1 MERKHVLFLKEL
13 QMICRKIP
21 FLILIL
27 LCSVSVSR
35 ASLIP
40 PIDQSLLL
48 SAERLKKKEYSGARL
63 AALQAQQ
70 SPTRDFVLGVTAY
83 HLEEWDE
90 AERYLANSVE
100 SLALLGD
107 FALYYRAIALTKLSR
122 HNEALPPLQRLKKDY
137 PDGPFV
143 RSASLLL
150 ADILFQLEDFP
161 NALLAYKTFFADYSS
176 GNDSLKAQLQSA
188 LCREKLGD
196 PKGAMR
202 DLRRIWLS
210 YPAKSVAGQAEAHL
224 DRLAKL
230 IESPQLFTEEELFKR
245 GCKLFEQSHYKDA
258 ERVFS
263 TLSSESL
270 PGNLRGELA
279 FKTAMTHYR
288 LKKNVEAEQSFAR
301 LAAPDSPF
309 QQYRLEASYWLAQVY
324 DRTGKDEDAINTF
337 LTLAGT
343 RPESSLA
350 DDALFH
356 AALIKKHQGAHR
368 EALTLFRKIYSE
380 YPTSSRAPRALWE
393 SAWSLYLTGNFTEAA
408 NSFALLANDPT
419 WRERAMYWQGRS
431 LEAAGSG
438 DAALP
443 LYDQIQREYPTGFYN
458 LNINKTFGTRNNRV
472 PVLSTSF
479 QVPLSASFG
488 MERAQALIDLGLY
501 EEANKE
507 LAALKRRK
515 GTSFRGSLG
524 HAGLYLAMNDF
535 RSAMGLFRQE
545 ALGTDNGNSPS
556 VWAILYP
563 AGFHEIVS
571 RHTSNTGLD
580 QCLTFAL
587 IRAESNFSPTVRS
600 PVGALG
606 LMQLMPATA
615 KAIARGWGIDVST
628 PQLTNPEVNVRIG
641 TRHLKDLIRRFNGN
655 LVSAVAAYNAGATP
669 VLRWRKNFPSLR
681 EDEFIENIPYPE
693 TREYVKKVLAA
704 MEVYRQLYRLEETAA
719 TEPPPAPVQEKSTL
733 PATMELPTSELLS
746 GIETSQPF

>member
-1 MERKHVLFLKEL
+1 
-13 QMICRKIP
+13 MICRKIP

-27 LCSVSVSR
+27 ICSVSVSR

-40 PIDQSLLL
+40 QDDQSLLL
-48 SAERLKKKEYSGARL
+48 SAEHLKNKEYSGARF

-83 HLEEWDE
+83 HLGKWDE
-90 AERYLANSVE
+90 TEQYLANSE
-100 SLALLGD
+100 KNLALLGD

-137 PDGPFV
+137 PYSPFV

-150 ADILFQLEDFP
+150 ADILFQREDFP
-161 NALLAYKTFFADYSS
+161 NALLAYQTFIADYSS

-196 PKGAMR
+196 PKGAIR
-202 DLRRIWLS
+202 ELRRIWLD
-210 YPAKSVAGQAEAHL
+210 YPAKSVAKQSEAQL

-230 IESPQLFTEEELFKR
+230 NGSPQLFSAEELFKR
-245 GCKLFEQSHYKDA
+245 ACTLFEQRHYKDA
-258 ERVFS
+258 ANVFS
-263 TLSSESL
+263 SL
-270 PGNLRGELA
+270 PPETLPDNLRGELA
-279 FKTAMTHYR
+279 FKTAMTQYR

-309 QQYRLEASYWLAQVY
+309 QQYRPEASYWLAQVY
-324 DRTGKDEDAINTF
+324 DRTGKDEEAINTF

-380 YPTSSRAPRALWE
+380 YPASSRAPRSLWE
-393 SAWSLYLTGNFTEAA
+393 SAWSLYLSGDFSEAA
-408 NSFALLANDPT
+408 KNFALLANDPS
-419 WRERAMYWQGRS
+419 WRERALYWQGRS
-431 LEAAGSG
+431 HEAAGFG
-438 DAALP
+438 EAAFP
-443 LYDQIQREYPTGFYN
+443 LYARIQREFPAGYYN
-458 LNINKTFGTRNNRV
+458 LNINKTFGSRNNRV
-472 PVLSTSF
+472 PLLSTSF
-479 QVPLSASFG
+479 HVPLSASFG
-488 MERAQALIDLGLY
+488 MERAQALIDLGLH
-501 EEANKE
+501 EEAGKE
-507 LAALKRRK
+507 LSALKRRK
-515 GTSFRGSLG
+515 GSSFRGSLG
-524 HAGLYLAMNDF
+524 HAGLYLSMNDY
-535 RSAMGLFRQE
+535 RSAMGLFHQDTL
-545 ALGTDNGNSPS
+545 ATDSGNSPS
-556 VWAILYP
+556 IWAILYP
-563 AGFHEIVS
+563 AGFHEIVT

-580 QCLTFAL
+580 LCLTFAL
-587 IRAESNFSPTVRS
+587 IRAESNFLPTARS

-615 KAIARGWGIDVST
+615 RDIARGLGIDAAT
-628 PQLTNPEVNVRIG
+628 PQLTNPEVNIRIG

-669 VLRWRKNFPSLR
+669 VLRWRKNFPNLR

-704 MEVYRQLYRLEETAA
+704 MEVYRQLYGLEETAA
-719 TEPPPAPVQEKSTL
+719 TAPPTSPNQEKSAL
-733 PATMELPTSELLS
+733 PATLELPTSALS
-746 GIETSQPF
+746 PEIDSSQPF

>member
-1 MERKHVLFLKEL
+1 
-13 QMICRKIP
+13 MICHKIP

-27 LCSVSVSR
+27 ICSVSVSR

-40 PIDQSLLL
+40 PVDQSLLL
-48 SAERLKKKEYSGARL
+48 SAERLKKKEYSGARF
-63 AALQAQQ
+63 AALQARQ

-83 HLEEWDE
+83 HLEKWDE
-90 AERYLANSVE
+90 AERYLANSE
-100 SLALLGD
+100 KSLALLGD

-122 HNEALPPLQRLKKDY
+122 HNEALPLLQMLKKDY
-137 PDGPFV
+137 PEGPFV
-143 RSASLLL
+143 RSAALLQ
-150 ADILFQLEDFP
+150 ADIFFQLEDFP
-161 NALLAYKTFFADYSS
+161 NALLAYQTFFGDYSA
-176 GNDSLKAQLQSA
+176 GNDALKAQLQSA

-196 PKGAMR
+196 PNGAMR
-202 DLRRIWLS
+202 DLRRLWQS
-210 YPAKSVAGQAEAHL
+210 YPAKSIAGQAEVQL
-224 DRLAKL
+224 ERLAKL
-230 IESPQLFTEEELFKR
+230 TESPLLFTEEELYKR
-245 GCKLFEQSHYKDA
+245 GCKLFEQRHYKDA
-258 ERVFS
+258 AEVFS
-263 TLSSESL
+263 SLSPGSL
-270 PGNLRGELA
+270 PENLRGELA
-279 FKTAMTHYR
+279 FKTAMIQYR

-301 LAAPDSPF
+301 LAAPDSPYR
-309 QQYRLEASYWLAQVY
+309 QYRLEASYWLAQLY
-324 DRTGKDEDAINTF
+324 DRIGKDEEAVTTF
-337 LTLAGT
+337 LALAGT

-350 DDALFH
+350 DDALFY
-356 AALIKKHQGAHR
+356 AALIKKHQGAHQ

-380 YPTSSRAPRALWE
+380 YPASSRAPRALWE
-393 SAWSLYLTGNFTEAA
+393 SAWSLYLSGNFTEAA
-408 NSFALLANDPT
+408 NSFALLANDQT
-419 WRERAMYWQGRS
+419 WRERALYWQGRS

-438 DAALP
+438 NAALP
-443 LYDQIQREYPTGFYN
+443 LYDRIQREYPTGFYN
-458 LNINKTFGTRNNRV
+458 LNINRTFGSRNNRV
-472 PVLSTSF
+472 PLLSTSF

-501 EEANKE
+501 EEAGKE

-524 HAGLYLAMNDF
+524 HAGLYLAMNDY
-535 RSAMGLFRQE
+535 RSAMGLLHQD
-545 ALGTDNGNSPS
+545 ALATDIGNSPS
-556 VWAILYP
+556 AWAILYP

-571 RHTSNTGLD
+571 RHTSDTGLD

-587 IRAESNFSPTVRS
+587 IRAESNFLPTARS

-615 KAIARGWGIDVST
+615 KGIARGLGIDASN

-704 MEVYRQLYRLEETAA
+704 MEVYRQLYGLEEVAA
-719 TEPPPAPVQEKSTL
+719 TVPPPAPIQEKAAL
-733 PATMELPTSELLS
+733 PATMELPTNELLS
-746 GIETSQPF
+746 ENDPSQPF